1 MNIEIN
7 KNLPSAELDHLN
19 LGYMR
24 LNDSAPL
31 IIAQHLGLYEKFGL
45 NVTLHREVSWA
56 NIRDKTIAGT
66 FDACQ
71 MLAPMPLVTTMGA
84 AGIRAP
90 MITGLVLSLNGNGVT
105 VSSSL
110 WSKMNQCT
118 KPDQPLAHL
127 HSNAENKPINDALA
141 TAKLLRAVLDKTPGS
156 PLTFA
161 TVHSFSSHTL
171 LLRKWLVAGGID
183 PDSEVRII
191 VLPPEQMVD
200 SLAQGVID
208 GFCVGAPWNT
218 IAVEYGVGIM
228 ATTGYEIWNNA
239 PEKVLGVLES
249 WHSRNPS
256 THLRLRLALMA
267 ACEWLADMDNRKA
280 AVDILSRPEY
290 LDLPADYLRP
300 SLTGELIYQHSKIAQ
315 SRSNYHVFS
324 SYHAGF
330 PWRSQAESILEQFTP
345 LLGKP
350 VDSDKMASLA
360 QQCFRSDLYRE
371 AATRAGLSY
380 PEQDYKPEGVHAEPW
395 MLNDNIELGSD
406 LMVSADAPTRN
417 R

>member
-1 MNIEIN
+1 MNIQIN

-24 LNDSAPL
+24 LTDSAPL
-31 IIAQHLGLYEKFGL
+31 IVAQHLGLYEKFGL

-110 WSKMNQCT
+110 WSKMNNCADS
-118 KPDQPLAHL
+118 DQPP
-127 HSNAENKPINDALA
+127 KDALTSA
-141 TAKLLRAVLDKTPGS
+141 QSLRAVLNKNPDTR
-156 PLTFA
+156 LTFA

-183 PDSEVRII
+183 PDAEVRII

-228 ATTGYEIWNNA
+228 ATTGFEIWNNA

-249 WHSRNPS
+249 WHTRNPS

-267 ACEWLADMDNRKA
+267 ACEWLADMDNRKT

-300 SLTGELIYQHSKIAQ
+300 PLTGELIQQRSKITR
-315 SRSNYHVFS
+315 SRSNFHVFS
-324 SYHAGF
+324 SHHAGF
-330 PWRSQAESILEQFTP
+330 PWRSQAESMLEQFTP

-350 VDSDKMASLA
+350 VDCDKMASLA

-371 AATRAGLSY
+371 AATRAGLNF
-380 PEQDYKPEGVHAEPW
+380 PEQDSKPEGIHAEPW
-395 MLNDNIELGSD
+395 MLNDKIELGSD
-406 LMVSADAPTRN
+406 LMVSPSAPTRN

>member
-1 MNIEIN
+1 MNIKIN
-7 KNLPSAELDHLN
+7 KNLPTAELNHLN

-24 LNDSAPL
+24 LTDSAPM
-31 IIAQHLGLYEKFGL
+31 IVAQHLGLYEKFGL

-90 MITGLVLSLNGNGVT
+90 MITGLTLSLNGNGVT

-110 WSKMNQCT
+110 WSKMNACADH
-118 KPDQPLAHL
+118 DQPL
-127 HSNAENKPINDALA
+127 NEALA
-141 TAKLLRAVLDKTPGS
+141 SAQSLRAVLDKTQGNT
-156 PLTFA
+156 LTFA

-228 ATTGYEIWNNA
+228 ATTGFEIWNNA

-267 ACEWLADMDNRKA
+267 ACEWLSDMDNRKA
-280 AVDILSRPEY
+280 TVDILSRPEY
-290 LDLPADYLRP
+290 LDLPADYIRP
-300 SLTGELIYQHSKIAQ
+300 SLTGEIIHQRSKIAQ
-315 SRSNYHVFS
+315 SRSNFHVFS

-350 VDSDKMASLA
+350 VDSEKMASLA

-371 AATRAGLSY
+371 AATRAGINF
-380 PEQDYKPEGVHAEPW
+380 PEQDSKPEGIHAEPW
-395 MLNDNIELGSD
+395 MLNDSIELGSD
-406 LMVSADAPTRN
+406 LMVSPSAPTRN